1 MRVLRVWVGA
11 LGLGAARLALAAA
24 PTAAPLPNL
33 AACVERYEASQPGYE
48 RALCLFRAAQQEA
61 SWEDGRTQIERLLA
75 RHPDDAWLRLVLGH
89 VLLDT
94 TPQAA
99 ERAYRQAADAF
110 RAQSQAEG
118 EVLAL
123 TNLRNVLRRQ
133 GRTTQAAHA
142 SERALAVA
150 QGSADPQLVARGLIL
165 VAMDLSD
172 AGRDLG
178 RALRLLE
185 RAETL
190 VFPNGSPGLQAQCLQ
205 AKAGAA
211 ARQGRLADA
220 LDAQR
225 RLAELAM
232 RTGDTAG
239 EANARTTLAILTAKR
254 VQGEPTPNGRTQV
267 VALARDALV
276 AAQRA
281 RSTLH
286 QASAL
291 ALLADSLGT
300 QPAEQRE
307 ALHALDRCRVLT
319 RRGQPE
325 ARSACEWV
333 RAERLAGSAPGAAR
347 AQAAL
352 ALRLALEHGNPLY
365 VASAWRARV
374 RVARRTRPLAESFA
388 DARQALDAIES
399 LRALQEDASG
409 SVELFADWSAD
420 YYWLAGHL
428 LLANAGAQP
437 DRAALAEAFAVNER
451 LRARALLDALQ
462 VARLLPEAPAQAER
476 AALAQALSATQRRLL
491 DPTLSAHRRAAALA
505 QLDELERREH
515 ALRPRPHVGPA
526 AFATLSEVEH
536 ALADDEAMLVYQL
549 GLDEDAY
556 GEPAGGA
563 WVYVVSRNG
572 TRALR
577 LPARASL
584 TNAVPLVLGLIER
597 RDAADLRASA
607 ALDARLLAPALAQLP
622 PTVRRLVV
630 VPDGALHGLPFAAL
644 HARGDA
650 APRGA
655 RYEFSYAPSATLWR
669 RWRQSAPTPERRA
682 LLALADPRLAGA
694 SSAAVGFARERGAPA
709 DVAAQLGTLPAA
721 LREGRAVRRL
731 WGSRARLLIGARA
744 SERALMQADLS
755 GLAVLHVAAHAL
767 ADDDSPE
774 HSAVLLAAG
783 DETQDGALQPAEI
796 ARLHLEGTV
805 VVLSACRSAAGA
817 VRAGEG
823 VLSLARAF
831 FEAGAHAV
839 VAGLWPLRDDEAAW
853 LVEQFYMGLAHGARV
868 SEALQSAQEAARR
881 DGRPSAAWAGFVVL
895 GDGATR
901 PRPEGPER
909 GPDLRVVPLLV
920 ALTGVVAAI
929 AMLILLRHPPAPP
942 VPD

>member
-1 MRVLRVWVGA
+1 VG
-11 LGLGAARLALAAA
+11 LLILGAPRLAGAAAAAAA
-24 PTAAPLPNL
+24 PPPGLTT
-33 AACVERYEASQPGYE
+33 CVERYAASPPGYE
-48 RALCLFRAAQQEA
+48 RALCLFRATQAEA
-61 SWEDGRTQIERLLA
+61 RWDAGRAQIERLLTL
-75 RHPDDAWLRLVLGH
+75 HPDDAWLRLVLGH
-89 VLLDT
+89 VLLDQA
-94 TPQAA
+94 PQAA

-110 RAQSQAEG
+110 QSQGQAEG
-118 EVLAL
+118 EVLAW

-133 GRTTQAAHA
+133 GRATQAAHA

-150 QGSADPQLVARGLIL
+150 QGSANPQLVARGLIL

-185 RAETL
+185 RAEAL
-190 VFPNGSPGLQAQCLQ
+190 VFPDGSPGLQAQCLQ

-220 LDAQR
+220 FEAQR
-225 RLAELAM
+225 RLTELAV

-239 EANARTTLAILTAKR
+239 EAAARTTLAILAAKR
-254 VQGEPTPNGRTQV
+254 MQLEPAPGARTQV
-267 VALARDALV
+267 VALAREAL
-276 AAQRA
+276 ASAQRA
-281 RSTLH
+281 RSALQ

-307 ALHALDRCRVLT
+307 ALRALERCRQLT

-333 RAERLAGSAPGAAR
+333 HAERLAAQAPVAAR
-347 AQAAL
+347 AQATR

-374 RVARRTRPLAESFA
+374 RVARRTRALPEALA

-428 LLANAGAQP
+428 LLAPAGGQP
-437 DRAALAEAFAVNER
+437 AREALVEAFAVNER
-451 LRARALLDALQ
+451 LRARALLDAL
-462 VARLLPEAPAQAER
+462 R
-476 AALAQALSATQRRLL
+476 AARVLAGASAQDQAQREVLARELSTAQRRLL
-491 DPTLSAHRRAAALA
+491 EPGLSPRRRVEVLAL
-505 QLDELERREH
+505 LDELERRER
-515 ALRPRPHVGPA
+515 ALRPRAHLGPA
-526 AFATLSEVEH
+526 RFVTLPEVEA
-536 ALADDEAMLVYQL
+536 ALAADEAMLVYQL

-563 WVYVVSRNG
+563 WVYVVSRAG
-572 TRALR
+572 THVLR

-584 TNAVPLVLGLIER
+584 ATGVSLVLGLLER
-597 RDAADLRASA
+597 RDAEHARASA

-622 PTVRRLVV
+622 TSVRRLIVI
-630 VPDGALHGLPFAAL
+630 PDGALHGLPFAAL
-644 HARGDA
+644 QAPPDE

-655 RYEFSYAPSATLWR
+655 RYEFSYAPSATLWQG
-669 RWRQSAPTPERRA
+669 WRQRQPAPERRA
-682 LLALADPRLAGA
+682 LLALADPRPAGA
-694 SSAAVGFARERGAPA
+694 SAAPARFARERGAPSEL
-709 DVAAQLGTLPAA
+709 AAQLGALPDA

-731 WGSRARLLIGARA
+731 WGSRARLLVGARA
-744 SERALMQADLS
+744 SEQALRQADLS
-755 GLAVLHVAAHAL
+755 GLAVLHLAAHAL

-783 DETQDGALQPAEI
+783 DESQDGALQPEEI
-796 ARLHLEGTV
+796 ARLRLEGAV

-817 VRAGEG
+817 VRPGEG

-853 LVEQFYMGLAHGARV
+853 LVEQFYVNLANGARV
-868 SEALQSAQEAARR
+868 SEALHLAQEAARR

-901 PRPEGPER
+901 PRPEGAER

-929 AMLILLRHPPAPP
+929 AMLILLRHPPTPATRT
-942 VPD
+942 

>member
-1 MRVLRVWVGA
+1 MRVWVSA
-11 LGLGAARLALAAA
+11 LGLGAARLAGAPAPAATPPPSLA
-24 PTAAPLPNL
+24 T
-33 AACVERYEASQPGYE
+33 CVERYATSPPGYE
-48 RALCLFRAAQQEA
+48 RALCLFRATQREA
-61 SWEDGRTQIERLLA
+61 RWDEGRLQIERMLA
-75 RHPDDAWLRLVLGH
+75 LHPDDAWLRLVLGH
-89 VLLDT
+89 VLLDPA
-94 TPQAA
+94 PQAA

-110 RAQSQAEG
+110 QAQSQPEG
-118 EVLAL
+118 EVLAW

-133 GRTTQAAHA
+133 GRATQAARA

-165 VAMDLSD
+165 VAMDLAD

-190 VFPNGSPGLQAQCLQ
+190 VFPDGSPGLQTQCLQ
-205 AKAGAA
+205 AKAVAA
-211 ARQGRLADA
+211 ARQGRLGDA

-225 RLAELAM
+225 RLTELAV

-239 EANARTTLAILTAKR
+239 EATARTTLAILAAKR
-254 VQGEPTPNGRTQV
+254 VQIEPTPGGRNEV
-267 VALARDALV
+267 VALAREALV
-276 AAQRA
+276 AARRA
-281 RSTLH
+281 RSTLQ

-307 ALHALDRCRVLT
+307 ALRALEQCGALT

-333 RAERLAGSAPGAAR
+333 RAERLAASAPVAAR

-365 VASAWRARV
+365 IASAWRARV
-374 RVARRTRPLAESFA
+374 RVARRTRPLLEALA
-388 DARQALDAIES
+388 DARQALDAIEA

-428 LLANAGAQP
+428 LLAPAGAQP
-437 DRAALAEAFAVNER
+437 SRAALVEAFAVNER

-462 VARLLPEAPAQAER
+462 AARVLAEAPAR
-476 AALAQALSATQRRLL
+476 AQREALARELSRLQRRLL
-491 DPTLSAHRRAAALA
+491 EPGASARRRAAALA
-505 QLDELERREH
+505 QLEELERRER
-515 ALRPRPHVGPA
+515 ALRPRAQVGPA
-526 AFATLSEVEH
+526 TFASLPEVERT
-536 ALADDEAMLVYQL
+536 LAADEAMLVYQL
-549 GLDEDAY
+549 GLDTDAY

-563 WVYVVSRNG
+563 WVYVISRAG
-572 TRALR
+572 TRVLR
-577 LPARASL
+577 LGARASL
-584 TNAVPLVLGLIER
+584 NAAVPLVLGLIER
-597 RDAADLRASA
+597 RDDMETRASA
-607 ALDARLLAPALAQLP
+607 ALDARVLAPALALLP
-622 PTVRRLVV
+622 GGVRRLVV

-644 HARGDA
+644 HERGLTT
-650 APRGA
+650 PRGA

-669 RWRQSAPTPERRA
+669 RWRASAVAPERRA

-694 SSAAVGFARERGAPA
+694 SAAPAGFARERGAPA
-709 DVAAQLGTLPAA
+709 DLAAQLGALPAA

-744 SERALMQADLS
+744 SEQALTQADLS

-783 DETQDGALQPAEI
+783 DDQQDGALQPAEI
-796 ARLHLEGTV
+796 ARLRLAGAV

-817 VRAGEG
+817 VRPGEG

-853 LVEQFYMGLAHGARV
+853 LVEQLYVGLVNGARV
-868 SEALQSAQEAARR
+868 SEALQGAQEAARR
-881 DGRPSAAWAGFVVL
+881 DGRPNAAWAGFVVL
-895 GDGATR
+895 GDGGTR
-901 PRPEGPER
+901 PRPDGPER

-942 VPD
+942 PA